1 MTEIPRRVTL
11 QPNGTYIWSAELDMD
26 IERKNYRT
34 GGLIWVV
41 IAAVIF
47 LIGIIFLLRS
57 HRWQPFLYI
66 TGFVIV
72 ILLITFGVVKGQEN
86 MGQMR
91 RTYRLMDELIAARQ
105 FCANKGKTLS
115 LTVNGGTVAEKDL
128 PDKERVIDVTNEI
141 SDETLRKICS
151 EIGVSSDHPVHLYCP
166 CVKDAERRVVK
177 TSSR

>member
-41 IAAVIF
+41 IAAAIF

-91 RTYRLMDELIAARQ
+91 RTYRLMDELIATGSGRRTAVFDFRK
-105 FCANKGKTLS
+105 AKVMILGKRYIELQ
-115 LTVNGGTVAEKDL
+115 GTIGAFRAYVPEADF
-128 PDKERVIDVTNEI
+128 DFVRNYIQERIPMECEI
-141 SDETLRKICS
+141 KYE
-151 EIGVSSDHPVHLYCP
+151 
-166 CVKDAERRVVK
+166 
-177 TSSR
+177 